1 MAADRNLP
9 KFPHKSLDTA
19 VAAHCGRD
27 RLETGKD
34 WFEHC
39 AFRGIDVS
47 HVVAPGDGAG
57 ERHRFYAKYE
67 KGTIEPLHM
76 HQMATTEWVVLS
88 GKFLVEA
95 GPIVPGRGG
104 VRVRET
110 VVAGSYWCVPKG
122 QPNYVKCL
130 EGGVIFVSYDGNPDM
145 TFLKDKK
152 FED

>member
-104 VRVRET
+104 VRVR
-110 VVAGSYWCVPKG
+110 AAR
-122 QPNYVKCL
+122 
-130 EGGVIFVSYDGNPDM
+130 
-145 TFLKDKK
+145 
-152 FED
+152 